1 MMLAFGTFRVDVV
14 RRTVTK
20 DGVPVH
26 LTLKC
31 MELLIAFVRNPG
43 KTLSKEDLLEQ
54 AWPDPTA
61 SDATLAQHVFLLR
74 RALRT
79 GSREWIRTVPNVGY
93 CFTGEVV
100 TIDDGGDERTR
111 ALRAYIEGARHFRDI
126 GTERALRSAIDLC
139 SHAIALE
146 DAHASAYALRASCW
160 RLLAESMHVEP
171 LPCLQAAQADVHA
184 ALARNSQN
192 ADVRIEAASCAALLD
207 RDPVQVRRHLDAASQ
222 LEPLHPGLPHARVWL
237 ALMCGRLEEA
247 LRTGRAFGGALY
259 GAALYMTRDFAR
271 AGEIFDLSADR
282 DPAVRIM
289 RGSCRLLMNDLD
301 GALEDFHSVYYA
313 ENAALGGAV
322 SVRHYA
328 LGLYVFALARSGQVR
343 AARARVRQLERLA
356 RQRYVSPMARA
367 AAHLGLQEI
376 DAAME
381 CVREALRRFDPWSA
395 FVAVDPVFEE
405 LRSNEEFAAL
415 IRSAA

>member
-1 MMLAFGTFRVDVV
+1 MMHAFGDFKVDVV

-20 DGVPVH
+20 NGVPVH

-31 MELLIAFVRNPG
+31 MELLVAFVRNPG

-79 GSREWIRTVPNVGY
+79 KSYEWIRTVPNVGY
-93 CFTGEVV
+93 CFTADVV
-100 TIDDGGDERTR
+100 TIDEGDDERTR
-111 ALRAYIEGARHFRDI
+111 ALRAYIEGARAFRDI

-146 DAHASAYALRASCW
+146 DALAPAYALRASCW

-171 LPCLQAAQADVHA
+171 LPCLQAAQADVQA

-207 RDPVQVRRHLDAASQ
+207 RDPSQVHRHLEAASR
-222 LEPLHPGLPHARVWL
+222 LEPLHPALPHARVWL
-237 ALMCGRLEEA
+237 ALMCGRIEEA
-247 LRTGRAFGGALY
+247 LSMGRVYGGALY

-271 AGEIFDLSADR
+271 AAEIFDLSADR
-282 DPAVRIM
+282 NPAVRVM
-289 RGSCRLLMNDLD
+289 RGSCRMLMNDVA
-301 GALEDFHSVYYA
+301 GALDDFHGVYYTDDA
-313 ENAALGGAV
+313 TLGGAV

-343 AARARVRQLERLA
+343 AARAHVRRLERLA

-376 DAAME
+376 DAAVE
-381 CVREALRRFDPWSA
+381 CVREALCRLDPWSA
-395 FVAVDPVFEE
+395 FVTVDPVFEE
-405 LRSNEEFAAL
+405 LRSREEFAAL
-415 IRSAA
+415 MSAA